1 MDSTLEKVYRAGLR
15 FLVPLTPEE
24 TYQIIVE
31 EAKKLVKGEYGSIL
45 LEQQGELQ
53 RVYANDE
60 AFYKVKPRKRGY
72 IYIVYKTRRPIILD
86 GKALGR
92 IHLEIKNMDV
102 RSDIIVPLSY
112 RNKSIGV
119 LTILSSKNSHFSEKE
134 LNILKL
140 FVPMAS
146 LAIRKTQLHDEMKK
160 ALELRDVF
168 ISMAAHELRT
178 PLTTISGYIQLLYNR
193 MAGEK
198 SSESRW
204 VEELSWESQRLNML
218 VNELLEVSQ
227 IKNGELSYVLKEC
240 NLGAIIS
247 RAIVGLQFTYPR
259 HKVIFYNFVKKENH
273 DLIIG
278 DFDKLLQVFNNV
290 LENAAKYS
298 EIDQN
303 IEVSLHEKNKFLVTS
318 VTDYGKGIAKKDLP
332 NIFEGFYRSKSAHQ
346 REGMGIGLYL
356 AEDIV
361 TRHKGLIK
369 AKSKINKGTLIEIK
383 LPKSRHKNP

>member
-15 FLVPLTPEE
+15 FLVPLTAEE

-31 EAKKLVKGEYGSIL
+31 EARKLVKGEYGSIL

-60 AFYKVKPRKRGY
+60 TFFKVKPRKRGY
-72 IYIVYKTRRPIILD
+72 TYTVYKTRRPIILD
-86 GKALGR
+86 EKAIGK
-92 IHLEIKNMDV
+92 IHPEVKKIDI

-112 RNKSIGV
+112 RNKTIGV
-119 LTILSSKNSHFSEKE
+119 LSILSSKNSHFSEKE

-146 LAIRKTQLHDEMKK
+146 LAIRKTQLYDEMKK

-178 PLTTISGYIQLLYNR
+178 PLTTISGYIQLLHNR
-193 MAGEK
+193 LAGDK

-218 VNELLEVSQ
+218 VNELLEASR

-240 NLGAIIS
+240 NLGVIIS
-247 RAIVGLQFTYPR
+247 RAISGLQFTYPR
-259 HKVIFYNFVKKENH
+259 HKVIFYNFIKTGNH
-273 DLIIG
+273 DLVIG

-298 EIDQN
+298 EIDKN
-303 IEVSLHEKNKFLVTS
+303 IDVSLHEKNKFLVTTI
-318 VTDYGKGIAKKDLP
+318 TDYGKGIAKKDLP
-332 NIFEGFYRSKSAHQ
+332 NIFEGFFRSKSAHQ

-356 AEDIV
+356 AKDIV
-361 TRHKGLIK
+361 NRHKGVIK
-369 AKSKINKGTLIEIK
+369 AKSKINQGTIIEVKFPKAK
-383 LPKSRHKNP
+383 L